1 LEYRLPTQGDQP
13 TKRTALEEL
22 LKETDPGYGT
32 VVYTQV
38 EFVKPKDE
46 SPNKVVDK
54 PLEKKV
60 HDELKDER
68 PLEKKDE
75 RPLEKKVHDELR
87 PNEAKDSAD
96 KLEGEKLTNEL
107 GEPYFG
113 DKFDVNKI
121 IPVPTLVEL
130 PAEEIVEEQL
140 EMTPDDQS
148 QKPSILGGMLEK
160 VKNLFLPTQIP
171 SGDEDE
177 LPEEAII
184 DQEIPE
190 HIESGDKLKPEKHI
204 NKPADHYSGD
214 SFDVDKIIPVKELG
228 ERLKEQ
234 PDQKVGQP
242 IEQKYAGDNFEV
254 DKIIPAK
261 EVDKRLKEMQ
271 PNETDKHITKRGDEY
286 SGAPFDVAKI
296 IPVKEVEERLK
307 EQKETPPKHINELGE
322 GYNGDKFSTA
332 AIIPVKSLDKRLKEM
347 QPTHEHHTNELGE
360 SYEGD
365 KFDVDKII
373 PVNHLDEKLKEYEAQ
388 ELGKPHEQKYAG
400 DSFDVGSIIPV
411 KNLDKRLKEMQPAE
425 DHAYINE
432 NGEHY
437 HGDKFDVGQIIPAK
451 NLDARLQEQ
460 QSVHAPKQHIKPGEH
475 YSGNSFDV
483 GSIIPVKNLDKRLEE
498 VHEAGKPVEQKYAG
512 DNFDVSRIIPA
523 KSLDK
528 PLIEQEAREVGKPT
542 EQKRVGDNL
551 EIGSIIPAKTL
562 DEQLKEQ
569 AQEVGKPHEQKY
581 AGDSFDAASI
591 IPVKDL
597 DKRLKETQPGD
608 QHEGIGHEL
617 KKVDNSGDKLEGT
630 QHTNELGDKYSGDKF
645 DANKIIKTEARDE
658 RRPKD
663 TTEIA
668 KDQADALTPEERQQK
683 RFSLGGVFAKVKHLL
698 HPKDSQDVALQGTK
712 QTHAVTH

>member
-1 LEYRLPTQGDQP
+1 
-13 TKRTALEEL
+13 
-22 LKETDPGYGT
+22 
-32 VVYTQV
+32 
-38 EFVKPKDE
+38 
-46 SPNKVVDK
+46 
-54 PLEKKV
+54 
-60 HDELKDER
+60 
-68 PLEKKDE
+68 
-75 RPLEKKVHDELR
+75 
-87 PNEAKDSAD
+87 
-96 KLEGEKLTNEL
+96 
-107 GEPYFG
+107 
-113 DKFDVNKI
+113 
-121 IPVPTLVEL
+121 
-130 PAEEIVEEQL
+130 
-140 EMTPDDQS
+140 
-148 QKPSILGGMLEK
+148 
-160 VKNLFLPTQIP
+160 
-171 SGDEDE
+171 
-177 LPEEAII
+177 
-184 DQEIPE
+184 
-190 HIESGDKLKPEKHI
+190 
-204 NKPADHYSGD
+204 
-214 SFDVDKIIPVKELG
+214 
-228 ERLKEQ
+228 
-234 PDQKVGQP
+234 
-242 IEQKYAGDNFEV
+242 
-254 DKIIPAK
+254 
-261 EVDKRLKEMQ
+261 
-271 PNETDKHITKRGDEY
+271 
-286 SGAPFDVAKI
+286 
-296 IPVKEVEERLK
+296 
-307 EQKETPPKHINELGE
+307 
-322 GYNGDKFSTA
+322 
-332 AIIPVKSLDKRLKEM
+332 
-347 QPTHEHHTNELGE
+347 
-360 SYEGD
+360 
-365 KFDVDKII
+365 
-373 PVNHLDEKLKEYEAQ
+373 
-388 ELGKPHEQKYAG
+388 
-400 DSFDVGSIIPV
+400 V
-411 KNLDKRLKEMQPAE
+411 KNLDKRLKEMQPGE

-475 YSGNSFDV
+475 YSGDSFDV

-528 PLIEQEAREVGKPT
+528 PLIEQEAREVGKPI

-645 DANKIIKTEARDE
+645 DVNKIIKTEARDE

-668 KDQADALTPEERQQK
+668 KDQDDALTPEERQQK
-683 RFSLGGVFAKVKHLL
+683 RFSLGGVFAKVKHFL